1 MTISETQETFLPQ
14 PQPTEPSATLLHEE
28 TSEERVRRLYGSDG
42 GPLMGWL
49 VDEAAQRGMS
59 LQELAAELGV
69 TYGYVAQLRNGY
81 KSTASIGKPFAAAC
95 ARFLGVPT
103 AVVLLLSGFL
113 TLRDFSTV
121 AEPEHVKLN
130 RAMRQLSRNP
140 RVMTAIDGAELR
152 GLPEDTQRMLV
163 NLFSDELEMD
173 PFGYMQL
180 PHMVAQLQRA
190 ALVHNGRELESH

>member
-1 MTISETQETFLPQ
+1 MTLSETQETFIPQ

-69 TYGYVAQLRNGY
+69 TYGYVAQLRNGH

-121 AEPEHVKLN
+121 AEPEVQSLD
-130 RAMRQLSRNP
+130 RAMRALRHNKQLMVSIGVADPQELPLEQKRLLAN
-140 RVMTAIDGAELR
+140 VYGAQLTA
-152 GLPEDTQRMLV
+152 
-163 NLFSDELEMD
+163 D
-173 PFGYMQL
+173 PFGHSLL

-190 ALVHNGRELESH
+190 AVIHNEHELEVV